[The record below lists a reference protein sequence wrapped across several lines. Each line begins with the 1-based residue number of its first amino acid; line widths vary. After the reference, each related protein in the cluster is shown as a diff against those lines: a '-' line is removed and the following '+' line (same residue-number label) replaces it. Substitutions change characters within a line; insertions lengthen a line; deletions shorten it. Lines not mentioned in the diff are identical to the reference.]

1 MGKWLVAGGLA
12 IVGLLAF
19 LLIQLNSEAAA
30 PEVEA
35 APTSVAQAPA
45 VAPTT
50 TTLTREK
57 MQADMAKL
65 AEVQKQAGKLD
76 PASDEFFKRYDDA
89 VPHILTRSAAK
100 CYTGGLRRVHR
111 NQSVKLNFTNRI
123 VNGDAF
129 VENVRVVET
138 SIDDPELIAC
148 FVREVQNTRW
158 HDDELPDYTAPDEL
172 VISPERGMKKF
183 TKENIDYVG
192 EEAPVK
198 APTQEPGED
207 VHW

>member
-19 LLIQLNSEAAA
+19 LLIQLSSEAAA
-30 PEVEA
+30 PEVQTAA
-35 APTSVAQAPA
+35 APAPA
-45 VAPTT
+45 AAKPVATK
-50 TTLTREK
+50 LTPEK
-57 MQADMAKL
+57 MKADIAKA
-65 AEVQKQAGKLD
+65 AEVQKQAGKIN
-76 PASDEFFKRYDDA
+76 PASDEFFRRYDDV

-100 CYTGGLRRVHR
+100 CYTGGLHRVHR

-123 VNGDAF
+123 VNGEAF
-129 VENVRVVET
+129 VENVRVVES
-138 SIDDPELIAC
+138 SIDDPELVAC
-148 FVREVQNTRW
+148 FVREVANTRW

-172 VISPERGMKKF
+172 TISPERGMKKF